1 MPDPKKNTAFTF
13 SLSLVETTARP
24 NFKANPTLA
33 AGDFKVSIDGG
44 AFNNLATLPTV
55 VPASGRNVEVAL
67 SSSEMNGDR
76 IVVQAVDAAGAE
88 WDEVMVAILT
98 TVSTTDEIKTET
110 ASIQS
115 DTNDIQTRLPAVLVG
130 GRMSSDIGSINGA
143 TGGVGGLDRSTR
155 TIVLGTVTTGAT
167 TTSVPTS
174 SLAPAASVTDQFK
187 GRVLIF
193 DEDTTTA
200 GLRGAAAAITTSSS
214 GGVLTVSPALP
225 ATPVSGDTFAIL

>member
-1 MPDPKKNTAFTF
+1 MPDPKKNSAFTF
-13 SLSLVETTARP
+13 SLSLVETAARP

-33 AGDFKVSIDGG
+33 TGDFKVSIDDG

-55 VPASGRNVEVAL
+55 SPASGRNVKVVL
-67 SSSEMNGDR
+67 SASEMNGDR

-88 WDEVMVAILT
+88 WDEVMVTIQT
-98 TVSTTDEIKTET
+98 SVNTTDDL
-110 ASIQS
+110 SS
-115 DTNDIQTRLPAVLVG
+115 RLPAALVS

-155 TIVLGTVTTGAT
+155 TIVLGTVTTGGT
-167 TTSVPTS
+167 TTSIPTS

-214 GGVLTVSPALP
+214 GGVLTTTLLP
-225 ATPVSGDTFAIL
+225 ATPVSGDSFAIL